1 MANLTRSRQATA
13 IQDQAKGGPGVLSEA
28 KGKLRQAKAWA
39 EQAKA
44 VQTRLGKTKAGNG
57 KPNQV
62 RPS

>member
-1 MANLTRSRQATA
+1 M
-13 IQDQAKGGPGVLSEA
+13 LSEA